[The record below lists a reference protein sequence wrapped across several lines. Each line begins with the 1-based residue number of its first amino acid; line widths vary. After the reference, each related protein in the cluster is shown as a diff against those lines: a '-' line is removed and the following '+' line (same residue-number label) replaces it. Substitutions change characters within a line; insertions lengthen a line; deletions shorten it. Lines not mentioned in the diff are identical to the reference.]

1 MFILSLLN
9 SNFLPAIAKCIMK
22 NVILDLFLATE
33 TATRTIELPMTVTIS
48 KNARNANCSS

>member
-9 SNFLPAIAKCIMK
+9 INFLPAIAKCIMK
-22 NVILDLFLATE
+22 NVILDLFLATA
-33 TATRTIELPMTVTIS
+33 TATRTIELPITVTIS